1 LFRWRRLWAGG
12 FGAEQVNDLFGE
24 QVKLGIR
31 SPIFLVRDD
40 GDSAEAI
47 EQAGAEASGL
57 SRIFRPDDV
66 PPGLTL
72 VLTVVATV
80 ASLAVRRLR
89 PALVPI
95 GLGLGLLFLA
105 VLLNSDRARYR
116 HPAEPFLMVTY
127 TVGAYAFWQ
136 AVRSIMPKRTRQ
148 HQGEAIPSAP
158 AD

>member
-1 LFRWRRLWAGG
+1 MLFR
-12 FGAEQVNDLFGE
+12 
-24 QVKLGIR
+24 
-31 SPIFLVRDD
+31 S
-40 GDSAEAI
+40 
-47 EQAGAEASGL
+47 AGAEASGL

-66 PPGLTL
+66 PPALTL
-72 VLTVVATV
+72 ALTVVATV

-127 TVGAYAFWQ
+127 TVGAYAFWH
-136 AVRSIMPKRTRQ
+136 AARSIMPKRTGQ
-148 HQGEAIPSAP
+148 DQGEAIVSAP